1 MKKLTI
7 TKKTSHQDVQ
17 DWYLEN
23 VGILYKDWKSR
34 KMRWWEF
41 EEKKIKLQNLTL
53 KYYQKVDDINK

>member
-17 DWYLEN
+17 DWYLKN

-41 EEKKIKLQNLTL
+41 EIL
-53 KYYQKVDDINK
+53 